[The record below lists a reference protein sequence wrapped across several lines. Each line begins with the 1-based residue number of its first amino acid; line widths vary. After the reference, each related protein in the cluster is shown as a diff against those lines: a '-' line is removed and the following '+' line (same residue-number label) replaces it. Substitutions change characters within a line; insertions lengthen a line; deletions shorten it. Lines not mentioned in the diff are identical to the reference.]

1 MLSRFAARQV
11 TLKQNGGGYAIDGS
25 FSFLSAHVSGDEQIF
40 CRFGRQPL
48 IPEDKRDGQSLLQR
62 GGKIPHGQDGRAF
75 PTVQLQR
82 KSENDLPDL
91 MGIDEGDNVRHVTI
105 QRASLEGFQ
114 RLCRPAQF
122 IAQRN
127 ADSLGPIIQR
137 QYPWSSHN
145 ITAGA
150 RVRPSQR
157 PFPTRHR
164 ALKSLSRRLGPFPD
178 VPLPSRRP
186 LPPSP

>member
-25 FSFLSAHVSGDEQIF
+25 LSFLAAHVSGDEHIF

-48 IPEDKRDGQSLLQR
+48 IPQDKRDGQSLFQP

-105 QRASLEGFQ
+105 QRASLERFQ
-114 RLCRPAQF
+114 RLCRPA
-122 IAQRN
+122 
-127 ADSLGPIIQR
+127 
-137 QYPWSSHN
+137 
-145 ITAGA
+145 
-150 RVRPSQR
+150 
-157 PFPTRHR
+157 
-164 ALKSLSRRLGPFPD
+164 
-178 VPLPSRRP
+178 
-186 LPPSP
+186 